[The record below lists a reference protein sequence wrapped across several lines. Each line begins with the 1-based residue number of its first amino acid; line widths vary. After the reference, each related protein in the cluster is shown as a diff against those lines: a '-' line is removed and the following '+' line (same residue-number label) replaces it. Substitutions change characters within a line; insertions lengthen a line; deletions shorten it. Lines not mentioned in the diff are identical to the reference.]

1 MKNLYSFA
9 ALLAIAAAFTLPAHG
24 QTAQESAERLAPLV
38 VKAMPVG
45 DLFQSYID
53 RDANWPLGEKVSR
66 VSSDQLQCL
75 RHRLSSAGYREHRRD
90 EVLVFA
96 RRYPDKVS
104 ESIRVLDS
112 GAADMFGA
120 SIQMGAEQGRTGKKG
135 DFNELAKRF
144 SPAQLAAFVELVGDD
159 KHRALRELI
168 GIDDALALDRPGEEN
183 QARGRNKGMM
193 IGMKLML
200 AAMEHCKVPVAAL
213 Q

>member
-1 MKNLYSFA
+1 MKHLRSFA
-9 ALLAIAAAFTLPAHG
+9 AVAAFAAVLALPAHAQTG
-24 QTAQESAERLAPLV
+24 QEPADRLAPLV

-45 DLFQSYID
+45 ELFQTYID
-53 RDANWPLGEKVSR
+53 SDASWPLGDKVSR
-66 VSSDQLQCL
+66 VSSGQLQCL

-90 EVLVFA
+90 EVLAFT
-96 RRYPDKVS
+96 RRHPDKVA

-144 SPAQLAAFVELVGDD
+144 SPAQLAAFVELVGDE